1 MSQTRLNMASLT
13 PVPLCSVP
21 SVLENMNIKVTNPP
35 VHDIYIYIYISRK
48 TLRSLRKIQMP
59 LFS

>member
-35 VHDIYIYIYISRK
+35 VHDIYIYIY
-48 TLRSLRKIQMP
+48 Q
-59 LFS
+59 FNNQGEH